1 MKKENKSPFKKFAR
15 EKTFLLQMMKTNWH
29 SKNFEAK
36 KLSSVDD
43 LGHIIIIISWIKSRS
58 NKNRKKIWPTFSDYY
73 WQKTY
78 YPSFCV
84 LPKKLLTLMAQI
96 ICFSY
101 DSMKKSDS
109 SWFSGVCFALWN
121 SKVFVNH
128 KFLVLADKAV
138 DISFFN
144 KDFENQL
151 KPKKDL
157 SKNDLQ

>member
-96 ICFSY
+96 ICFNY

-109 SWFSGVCFALWN
+109 SLIFSVVSTL
-121 SKVFVNH
+121 KLKDFVNFE
-128 KFLVLADKAV
+128 FLVPVYKEV

-157 SKNDLQ
+157 SKNDLL

>member
-1 MKKENKSPFKKFAR
+1 MFFPSECVNGCQQKQQRRVQQLRIMKKENKSPFKKFAR

-109 SWFSGVCFALWN
+109 TLIFSCKHFEIQRFLSILNFWFL
-121 SKVFVNH
+121 
-128 KFLVLADKAV
+128 
-138 DISFFN
+138 
-144 KDFENQL
+144 
-151 KPKKDL
+151 
-157 SKNDLQ
+157 